1 MKKLLALGTTI
12 MLTAGAV
19 YAQAPKSPI
28 YSRPQLPSSE
38 ALTRLNLKQGWR
50 TYLPTDGSRDGVAT
64 VQVMGDRLYIQLR
77 NGAVLALNADTG
89 QTLWRSRVGQT
100 YNVTHPLGFNFDT
113 VFVANGSRVYGL
125 DRATGG
131 MKYELN
137 VPNIP
142 TAPPVGDADRLYLCV
157 TGNRLL
163 VYSLPV
169 PDEND
174 GVAPPAPAKD
184 AKPASGPIVTN
195 EALGI
200 RTSAL
205 GQYYGTESRMISPLS
220 SVSRLN
226 ETYTPLATAYQTH
239 LSRSAKQQ
247 LSLSWEYT
255 TDGRLNFP
263 PVLTLRTQDSAGYLV
278 LPTAKGTTYG
288 SVKAVKALV
297 YGFQTEAPASA
308 PTAQYG
314 DIAYMSYDNAT
325 LVAMSI
331 ESGKLLWRLPIAGAN
346 RRKPVVT
353 DEDIY
358 ILPARA
364 GLYRLNRATGEVIW
378 QNQKAQKF
386 LSYNRKF
393 VYAVDFSGE
402 LLVLDRARGTQLS
415 NYDVRDFVFGVD
427 NDYTDRFY
435 LAAHDGL
442 LVSLHDRDYASP
454 VYHKQLVEEQRLQR
468 KRMEQMKPKE

>member
-1 MKKLLALGTTI
+1 MKKLLALAT
-12 MLTAGAV
+12 MVLTAGTIH
-19 YAQAPKSPI
+19 AQAPKSPI
-28 YSRPQLPSSE
+28 YSRPQLPSTE
-38 ALTRLNLKQGWR
+38 ALTRLNLKQAWR
-50 TYLPTDGSRDGVAT
+50 TYLPTGGSRDGVAT

-77 NGAVLALNADTG
+77 NGAILALNADTG

-100 YNVTHPLGFNFDT
+100 YNVTQPLGFNFDT

-131 MKYELN
+131 LKYELN

-142 TAPPVGDADRLYLCV
+142 TAPPVADADRLYLCV

-163 VYSLPV
+163 VYGLPV
-169 PDEND
+169 PDENE
-174 GVAPPAPAKD
+174 GAAPPAPAQ
-184 AKPASGPIVTN
+184 AAPSGPIVTN

-247 LSLSWEYT
+247 LSLTWEYT
-255 TDGRLNFP
+255 TDGRLDFP
-263 PVLTLRTQDSAGYLV
+263 PVLTLRTQDNAGYLV
-278 LPTAKGTTYG
+278 LPSAKGTTYG

-297 YGFQTEAPASA
+297 YGFQTDAPASA
-308 PTAQYG
+308 PVAQYG
-314 DIAYMSYDNAT
+314 DIAYMSYGDAT
-325 LVAMSI
+325 LTAMNI
-331 ESGKLLWRLPIAGAN
+331 ETGKLLWRLPIAGTN

-358 ILPARA
+358 LLPDRA

-393 VYAVDFSGE
+393 VYGIDFSGQ

-415 NYDVRDFVFGVD
+415 NYDVRDFVVGVD
-427 NDYTDRFY
+427 NEYTDRFF

-442 LVSLHDRDYASP
+442 LVSLHDRDYTSP
-454 VYHKQLVEEQRLQR
+454 VYHKQLVEEQKLQR
-468 KRMEQMKPKE
+468 KRMEEMKPNE